1 MAFKCNFYFDD
12 QTGLLNSEVSV
23 MLNELCEHIGKYLKL
38 HGEFN
43 LSASVVDLDTIHEIN
58 KKYRSIDRPT
68 DVISFAYEDVEEK
81 NELGFRDLGDI
92 LISLDVLKKQAKEFN
107 HKDER
112 ELSFLFIHGFL
123 HLLGYDHVK
132 DEKEAEEMYRIQNEI
147 LNSFNYDFKDLW
159 GELCSI

>member
-12 QTGLLNSEVSV
+12 QTGLLNSEVSK
-23 MLNELCEHIGKYLKL
+23 MLDELCEHIGKYLKL
-38 HGEFN
+38 DGVFN
-43 LSASVVDLDTIHEIN
+43 LSASVVGLDTIHEIN

-132 DEKEAEEMYRIQNEI
+132 DEKEAEEMYRIQNDI
-147 LNSFNYDFKDLW
+147 LNSFNYDFKDL
-159 GELCSI
+159 

>member
-38 HGEFN
+38 DGEFN

-68 DVISFAYEDVEEK
+68 DVISFAYEDVERTW
-81 NELGFRDLGDI
+81 F
-92 LISLDVLKKQAKEFN
+92 
-107 HKDER
+107 
-112 ELSFLFIHGFL
+112 
-123 HLLGYDHVK
+123 
-132 DEKEAEEMYRIQNEI
+132 
-147 LNSFNYDFKDLW
+147 
-159 GELCSI
+159 